1 MRQNRDTMLQLR
13 DAIGARAGGSDA
25 SGRRPSF
32 QDHPMTNPA
41 DLQQSVQAGKE
52 AFESGRYQQAA
63 DRFRAAAEEYAEL
76 GRVSDAAEQSSNLS
90 VTLLKLSRPREA
102 LAAAIGTDEIFAAAG
117 DIRRQGIALNNQA
130 AAYEQLGRAEEAL
143 SAYERSSEGL
153 RAEVLKAA
161 AGLQLRRGRL
171 ADSGVR
177 MIGVL
182 EAREH
187 PSFFERILKFALRVV
202 QR

>member
-1 MRQNRDTMLQLR
+1 MK
-13 DAIGARAGGSDA
+13 S
-25 SGRRPSF
+25 
-32 QDHPMTNPA
+32 PA
-41 DLQQSVQAGKE
+41 DLEQTIQAGKE
-52 AFESGRYQQAA
+52 AFESGRYQAA
-63 DRFRAAAEEYAEL
+63 VEYFRAAAEEYSAL
-76 GRVSDAAEQSSNLS
+76 GRAADAAEQSSNLS
-90 VTLLKLSRPREA
+90 VTLLKLGRAQEA

-117 DIRRQGIALNNQA
+117 DVRRQGVALNNQA
-130 AAYEQLGRAEEAL
+130 VAYEQLGRAEEAL
-143 SAYERSSEGL
+143 SAYERSSELLGKAGEKGL

-182 EAREH
+182 EAKER
-187 PSFFERILKFALRVV
+187 PSFFERILKYALRVV